1 MAYNNVIARF
11 YFAAIALILVEHS
24 LCADYNWSA
33 NLRYRL
39 KTDTSDE
46 VEEGKLSSFSEMRSR
61 IGLDI
66 LGEKINGYF
75 IIQDSRIL
83 GAEDNSAGITG
94 KTLSPTLHQVYFTY
108 NTGRRT
114 YQVGRFELALG
125 NQRIIAKNNWN
136 NTGRSFEGILVKRK
150 TRFGERLLFTLPVVE
165 SYDTEYDNSRDHVLS
180 GVYWNVSLPKL
191 EDGSK
196 IEPYIINYQQ
206 AQDNAS
212 YNMVGCRA
220 DLAKSSVFFE
230 GEIAVQSNNHINAS
244 MLSLNLGYAA
254 NQFEWLRSLKIGVDL
269 ISGDDTKTDE
279 LEGFSKYFG
288 ARHKHHG
295 YYDYGL
301 HKRYFG
307 HEHQGLQELNLKG
320 KLNFLANSNLLVAM
334 HSFGS
339 YGGSKQYGSELDLV
353 VKKMFNDELTSEIG
367 VAFYSPESDTSLLTF
382 MYMMFT
388 TSL

>member
-1 MAYNNVIARF
+1 MAYNNAIARF

-46 VEEGKLSSFSEMRSR
+46 VEAGKLSSFSEMRSR

-94 KTLSPTLHQVYFTY
+94 RTLSPTLHQVYFTY

-150 TRFGERLLFTLPVVE
+150 TRFGERLLFTLPIVD
-165 SYDTEYDNSRDHVLS
+165 SYDTERDNSRDHVLS
-180 GVYWNVSLPKL
+180 GVYWNVMLS
-191 EDGSK
+191 ESGEGSK

-220 DLAKSSVFFE
+220 DLEKSSVFFE
-230 GEIAVQSNNHINAS
+230 GELAMQSSNRISAS
-244 MLSLNLGYAA
+244 MLSLNLGYRV

-295 YYDYGL
+295 YYDYGS
-301 HKRYFG
+301 HRKYFG

-339 YGGSKQYGSELDLV
+339 YDGSKQYGSELDLV
-353 VKKMFNDELTSEIG
+353 VKKKFSDELTSEIG
-367 VAFYSPESDTSLLTF
+367 VALYNPESDNNLLTF
-382 MYMMFT
+382 IYIML
-388 TSL
+388 TSSL